1 MRHCSLNPIE
11 LAWAALKDYISKNIT
26 NFTISSVYE
35 LDTEFIADFDDKAA
49 QGAIRHSGKVEM
61 TYKTADNFV
70 ETIVEPQ
77 IIDDVS
83 DIEIDNLAYDSGDS
97 TEI

>member
-1 MRHCSLNPIE
+1 M
-11 LAWAALKDYISKNIT
+11 
-26 NFTISSVYE
+26 SSVYE
-35 LDTEFIADFDDKAA
+35 LATEFIAGFDDKTA
-49 QGAIRHSGKVEM
+49 QNAIRHSGKVEM

-77 IIDDVS
+77 IIYDVS
-83 DIEIDNLAYDSGDS
+83 DIEIDNLAYDSDDS

>member
-11 LAWAALKDYISKNIT
+11 LAWAVLKDYIRKNNT
-26 NFTISSVYE
+26 NFTMSSVYE
-35 LDTEFIADFDDKAA
+35 LVTEFIAGFDDKAA
-49 QGAIRHSGKVEM
+49 QDAIRHSGKVEM

-83 DIEIDNLAYDSGDS
+83 DIEIDNLAYDS